1 MFVLANYEK
10 EVRNYMNIKD
20 LEPAKAVEHLVVNLR
35 VMKDFYPISSE
46 MNFRD
51 LGQQW
56 NNLPSDDRLTAKDQE
71 LQTANFQLS
80 QQAQNAT
87 LIGALRPFPQP
98 AYITCSPYTAQNGF
112 GCGCNCA

>member
-46 MNFRD
+46 MNFRE

-56 NNLPSDDRLTAKDQE
+56 NNLPSDDRIK
-71 LQTANFQLS
+71 
-80 QQAQNAT
+80 QQRDLIAT
-87 LIGALRPFPQP
+87 LKR
-98 AYITCSPYTAQNGF
+98 SPRGSRREA
-112 GCGCNCA
+112 

>member
-10 EVRNYMNIKD
+10 EVRNYMSIKD

-35 VMKDFYPISSE
+35 VMRDFYPISSE

-56 NNLPSDDRLTAKDQE
+56 NNLPSDDRIK
-71 LQTANFQLS
+71 
-80 QQAQNAT
+80 QQRDLVAT
-87 LIGALRPFPQP
+87 LKR
-98 AYITCSPYTAQNGF
+98 SPRGSRREA
-112 GCGCNCA
+112 

>member
-20 LEPAKAVEHLVVNLR
+20 LEPTKAVEHLVVNLR

-51 LGQQW
+51 LGQEW
-56 NNLPSDDRLTAKDQE
+56 NKLPSDDRIK
-71 LQTANFQLS
+71 
-80 QQAQNAT
+80 QQRDLVAT
-87 LIGALRPFPQP
+87 LKRGPRGSRREA
-98 AYITCSPYTAQNGF
+98 
-112 GCGCNCA
+112 

>member
-1 MFVLANYEK
+1 
-10 EVRNYMNIKD
+10 MNIKD

-46 MNFRD
+46 MNFRE

-56 NNLPSDDRLTAKDQE
+56 NNLPSDDRIK
-71 LQTANFQLS
+71 
-80 QQAQNAT
+80 QQRDLVAT
-87 LIGALRPFPQP
+87 LISALRPFPQP

-112 GCGCNCA
+112 GCGCGYSNGCNCA

>member
-56 NNLPSDDRLTAKDQE
+56 NNLPSDDRIK
-71 LQTANFQLS
+71 
-80 QQAQNAT
+80 QQRDLVAT
-87 LIGALRPFPQP
+87 LKR
-98 AYITCSPYTAQNGF
+98 SPRGSRREA
-112 GCGCNCA
+112 

>member
-10 EVRNYMNIKD
+10 EVRNYMNVKD

-46 MNFRD
+46 MSFRD

-56 NNLPSDDRLTAKDQE
+56 NNLPSDDRIK
-71 LQTANFQLS
+71 
-80 QQAQNAT
+80 QQRDLVAT
-87 LIGALRPFPQP
+87 LKR
-98 AYITCSPYTAQNGF
+98 SPRGSRREA
-112 GCGCNCA
+112 

>member
-1 MFVLANYEK
+1 MFILTNYEK
-10 EVRNYMNIKD
+10 EVRNYMNNKD

-56 NNLPSDDRLTAKDQE
+56 NNLPSDDRIK
-71 LQTANFQLS
+71 
-80 QQAQNAT
+80 QQRDLVAT
-87 LIGALRPFPQP
+87 LKR
-98 AYITCSPYTAQNGF
+98 SPRSSRREA
-112 GCGCNCA
+112 

>member
-20 LEPAKAVEHLVVNLR
+20 LEPAKAVEHLMVNLR

-56 NNLPSDDRLTAKDQE
+56 NNLPSDDRLK
-71 LQTANFQLS
+71 
-80 QQAQNAT
+80 QQRDLVAT
-87 LIGALRPFPQP
+87 LKR
-98 AYITCSPYTAQNGF
+98 SPRSSRREA
-112 GCGCNCA
+112 

>member
-1 MFVLANYEK
+1 MFILANYEK

-20 LEPAKAVEHLVVNLR
+20 LEPAKAVEHLMVNLR

-56 NNLPSDDRLTAKDQE
+56 NNLPSDDRIK
-71 LQTANFQLS
+71 
-80 QQAQNAT
+80 QQRDLVAT
-87 LIGALRPFPQP
+87 LKR
-98 AYITCSPYTAQNGF
+98 SPRGSRREA
-112 GCGCNCA
+112 

>member
-1 MFVLANYEK
+1 MFILANYEK

-56 NNLPSDDRLTAKDQE
+56 NNLPSDDRIK
-71 LQTANFQLS
+71 
-80 QQAQNAT
+80 QQRDLVAT
-87 LIGALRPFPQP
+87 LKR
-98 AYITCSPYTAQNGF
+98 SPRSSRREA
-112 GCGCNCA
+112 

>member
-1 MFVLANYEK
+1 MFILANYEK

-46 MNFRD
+46 MNFRE

-56 NNLPSDDRLTAKDQE
+56 NNLPSDDRIK
-71 LQTANFQLS
+71 
-80 QQAQNAT
+80 QQRDLVAT
-87 LIGALRPFPQP
+87 LKR
-98 AYITCSPYTAQNGF
+98 SPRGSRREA
-112 GCGCNCA
+112 

>member
-35 VMKDFYPISSE
+35 VMKNFYPISSE

-56 NNLPSDDRLTAKDQE
+56 NNLPSDDRIK
-71 LQTANFQLS
+71 
-80 QQAQNAT
+80 QQRDLVAT
-87 LIGALRPFPQP
+87 LKR
-98 AYITCSPYTAQNGF
+98 SPRGSRREA
-112 GCGCNCA
+112 

>member
-1 MFVLANYEK
+1 MFTLSNYEK
-10 EVRNYMNIKD
+10 EVRNYMNTKD

-56 NNLPSDDRLTAKDQE
+56 NNLPSDDRIK
-71 LQTANFQLS
+71 
-80 QQAQNAT
+80 QQRDLVAT
-87 LIGALRPFPQP
+87 LKRNLHGSRREA
-98 AYITCSPYTAQNGF
+98 
-112 GCGCNCA
+112 